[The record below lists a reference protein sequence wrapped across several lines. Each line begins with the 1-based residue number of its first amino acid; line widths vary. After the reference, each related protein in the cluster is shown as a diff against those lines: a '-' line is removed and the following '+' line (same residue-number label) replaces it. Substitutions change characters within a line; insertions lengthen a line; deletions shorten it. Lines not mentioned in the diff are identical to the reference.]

1 MRLSLLQCTLGIG
14 AFPIRICSRG
24 QLQHRRREERDVARL
39 LDCQHAGNSKTW
51 QAPARLTSRRVAAVL
66 MASLASPAFG
76 HGLASSSSSSSSL
89 LRLDTL
95 RRGQREK
102 RRFAVGLIYW
112 RAFKFGD
119 NIIANGYGDLL
130 PLRIDATDSQ
140 FRRPL
145 PIGCGLF
152 FGYHV
157 LYLLP
162 DVKGSEPSLL
172 HF

>member
-14 AFPIRICSRG
+14 VFPIRICSGG

-76 HGLASSSSSSSSL
+76 HGLASSSSSL
-89 LRLDTL
+89 LRLDIPSAWAARKEKIRSL
-95 RRGQREK
+95 RN
-102 RRFAVGLIYW
+102 
-112 RAFKFGD
+112 
-119 NIIANGYGDLL
+119 NIILASIQIWRLFMANGYGDLL